1 MHFFLK
7 PSKLQMFFRKQDF
20 YILNERKSRSC
31 KHVNC
36 KKNLSKKLAG
46 LKLKVFRKAI
56 DFYFHKN
63 VCFSIKTTN
72 DSE

>member
-1 MHFFLK
+1 MK
-7 PSKLQMFFRKQDF
+7 GKAVK
-20 YILNERKSRSC
+20 RSC

-72 DSE
+72 D